1 MSFIN
6 VFGNIKAIKQLRI
19 NYRGL
24 NLTKMVRVVFVT
36 MRTIPFTQISKPW
49 MIPCKGLDKL
59 LRGLNK
65 TK

>member
-36 MRTIPFTQISKPW
+36 MRTIPFTQI
-49 MIPCKGLDKL
+49 
-59 LRGLNK
+59 
-65 TK
+65 